1 MNLILRT
8 IPELLVM
15 SGISSG
21 TPNKYSNT
29 IPYSSSTI
37 STSNFKCVT
46 LRFENYADMV
56 EYSLRPI
63 TNSGIWRSIMAPTYS
78 TMTSVIEWTIHI
90 RYQFPLSRDILLVRG
105 LIIGITLY
113 LVQPRLL
120 TSTLYS
126 YRGMWS
132 LMNSFICLQDIWT
145 TFHREGPEYIYP
157 SSGWTNPTVDPYAST
172 HTFRILNPTFITTHL
187 RSGVWCNQSTF
198 PA

>member
-21 TPNKYSNT
+21 TPNKYSNS

-46 LRFENYADMV
+46 LRFVNYADMV

-78 TMTSVIEWTIHI
+78 TMTLVIEWTIHI

-105 LIIGITLY
+105 LIIGISIPCSTSL
-113 LVQPRLL
+113 P

-126 YRGMWS
+126 YCGMPS
-132 LMNSFICLQDIWT
+132 LMIQSYACKLIRRHSTERAQSISIR
-145 TFHREGPEYIYP
+145 HRDGQIPLLIHMP
-157 SSGWTNPTVDPYAST
+157 QLILSGYLIPP
-172 HTFRILNPTFITTHL
+172 L
-187 RSGVWCNQSTF
+187 
-198 PA
+198 

>member
-1 MNLILRT
+1 MNLTLRT

-21 TPNKYSNT
+21 TPNKYSNS

-46 LRFENYADMV
+46 LRFANYADMV

-78 TMTSVIEWTIHI
+78 TMTLVIEWTIHI

-113 LVQPRLL
+113 LVQPRLWQVL
-120 TSTLYS
+120 FTRTVVCGLLWTYS
-126 YRGMWS
+126 YACKTLDDIPPRGPRVYLSVIGMDKSHCWS
-132 LMNSFICLQDIWT
+132 ICLNS
-145 TFHREGPEYIYP
+145 Y
-157 SSGWTNPTVDPYAST
+157 
-172 HTFRILNPTFITTHL
+172 
-187 RSGVWCNQSTF
+187 F
-198 PA
+198 PDT

>member
-21 TPNKYSNT
+21 TPNKYSNS
-29 IPYSSSTI
+29 IPYSSTTI

-78 TMTSVIEWTIHI
+78 TMTLVIEWTIHI
-90 RYQFPLSRDILLVRG
+90 HYQFPLSRDILLVRG
-105 LIIGITLY
+105 LIFGITLY

-132 LMNSFICLQDIWT
+132 LMNSFICLQDIRRHST
-145 TFHREGPEYIYP
+145 ERAQSISIRHRDGQIPLLIHMP
-157 SSGWTNPTVDPYAST
+157 QLILSGYLIPP
-172 HTFRILNPTFITTHL
+172 L
-187 RSGVWCNQSTF
+187 
-198 PA
+198 